1 MNETPKSKR
10 DFIQN
15 ITIAV
20 LTVSAVLLFVQSQA
34 STLGTSSSFSKLFS
48 GPDVQAGSTVVPQQ
62 EEVSLSTPLRVAVA
76 SSYGRY
82 GDVAATTSDDD
93 ILSLR
98 QLLEQALGSAQSVSA
113 STSQTFLSALS
124 GTSVYYE
131 FLSPIQLSALT
142 ELSQIVLPQDQF
154 SAWHLVIAEEVGSV
168 FLHCWDGENRYY
180 RSRTAIPPED
190 LQEVVSLYELGN
202 AFFAYES
209 SDPHAQAVAPL
220 SLFLEETPVIPQLSV
235 SSPLSDTTLLL
246 ASLHFNPNTQN
257 RYLDS
262 DGTEVISES
271 NNRTL
276 QIHEDG
282 TVVYHSDGD
291 PTLFI
296 EAENTVPTLA
306 EAVTETHALLSTL
319 FSSSAGDA
327 RIHLEKIQQ
336 TEDTTVLH
344 FGYQVGGIPIR
355 FSSGQSAAVVT
366 LTGTTVSAMELC
378 FRQYTVTETASLLLP
393 LPQAL
398 AIAAKTPDH
407 SLSIGYADTGRDTVN
422 ATWLAD

>member
-1 MNETPKSKR
+1 MNETPKSRR

-34 STLGTSSSFSKLFS
+34 STLGASSSFSKLFS
-48 GPDVQAGSTVVPQQ
+48 GPDVQATSTVVSQQ
-62 EEVSLSTPLRVAVA
+62 EDVSLSIPLRVAVA

-82 GDVAATTSDDD
+82 GDISVTTSDDNF
-93 ILSLR
+93 LSLR
-98 QLLEQALGSAQSVSA
+98 QLLEQAIGSAQSVSA
-113 STSQTFLSALS
+113 STSQTFLSALN
-124 GTSVYYE
+124 GTSVYYD
-131 FLSPIQLSALT
+131 FLSPVSLSSLAN
-142 ELSQIVLPQDQF
+142 LSQINLPQDQF
-154 SAWHLVIAEEVGSV
+154 SAWHIVIAEEVGSV
-168 FLHCWDGENRYY
+168 FLHCWDGESRYY

-209 SDPHAQAVAPL
+209 NDSHAQTIAPL
-220 SLFLEETPVIPQLSV
+220 SLFLEETPVIPQLSA

-276 QIHEDG
+276 RIHADG
-282 TVVYHSDGD
+282 TVVYQSDGD

-296 EAENTVPTLA
+296 EAESTVPTLT
-306 EAVTETHALLSTL
+306 EAVTETHALLSAL
-319 FSSSAGDA
+319 FSSSSGDA

-355 FSSGQSAAVVT
+355 FSNGQSAAVVT
-366 LTGTTVSAMELC
+366 LSGTTVSSMELC
-378 FRQYTVTETASLLLP
+378 FRHYTVTENASLLLP
-393 LPQAL
+393 LPQTL

-407 SLSIGYADTGRDTVN
+407 SLSIGYADTGRDTVS